1 MHRRTLHT
9 GMRTVHCVQQP
20 SSVESIF
27 QGRATPPPAEITDNT
42 SITANGIHPN
52 PKKKET

>member
-1 MHRRTLHT
+1 
-9 GMRTVHCVQQP
+9 MRTVHCVQQP